1 MKVKEWIQ
9 ELQKHNENMEVTI
22 TDGFEFKFYHTDGI
36 LITEFYDS
44 RTGVKSLDIGIGGCE
59 IKDEQ
64 GK

>member
-1 MKVKEWIQ
+1 
-9 ELQKHNENMEVTI
+9 MEVTI

-59 IKDEQ
+59 IKDE
-64 GK
+64 